1 VLSDEKKRE
10 LYDKGGEDALKEGG
24 MGGKFSSPM
33 DLFDMFFTGGSR
45 SGREKRGK
53 NLVHP
58 LRVSLVWEV
67 ASTNALGILFKW
79 EVFTC

>member
-1 VLSDEKKRE
+1 MLSDEKKRE

-58 LRVSLVWEV
+58 LRVSVVWEV
-67 ASTNALGILFKW
+67 ASTNALGVLFK
-79 EVFTC
+79 